1 MRDEFKDINSTPHR
15 IEKVRK
21 VAVKKWD
28 ISLFKLDFETERT
41 TKAAKKKVTESN
53 DKDYIVVYP
62 YVEIE
67 KMRRGMQGFDG
78 TDGGNNGDVSMVIA
92 THTGTESDHTDFSYI
107 YKRVTR
113 TAFYHAYLITVPKGE
128 DSHVFAFWVNNYI
141 WKSQNVS
148 KSK

>member
-1 MRDEFKDINSTPHR
+1 MRDYLKDINTTPHR

-41 TKAAKKKVTESN
+41 TKAAKKRVSESN

-62 YVEIE
+62 YIEIE
-67 KMRRGMQGFDG
+67 TLRRGVQGFDS
-78 TDGGNNGDVSMVIA
+78 TDGGNGGDVSMIIA
-92 THTGTESDHTDFSYI
+92 THTGTQSDDTPFSHI

-141 WKSQNVS
+141 WKSRNA
-148 KSK
+148 KK